1 MPVALGTTYTGQ
13 IEITYPPTQD
23 NHGVRRVDLS
33 NAANQFAY
41 QGILLSDLF
50 PGIVLSAAVERTA
63 IIVLPNGTPSTVG
76 AGDDRATGLIG
87 IRLNSTLYTDGKIV
101 KGWASGMQPGLQ
113 YFLGDDGG
121 VTGIITTTAGRWV
134 IRLGIALNAT
144 DMLFNFSIQGKL

>member
-1 MPVALGTTYTGQ
+1 MPATGLVTTGQ

-50 PGIVLSAAVERTA
+50 PGIVLSAAIERTA

-76 AGDDRATGLIG
+76 AGDDKATGLIG
-87 IRLNSTLYTDGKIV
+87 VRFGNFLFTDGKIA
-101 KGWASGMQPGLQ
+101 KNWASGMQPGLQ

-121 VTGIITTTAGRWV
+121 VTGVIPTAAGRWV